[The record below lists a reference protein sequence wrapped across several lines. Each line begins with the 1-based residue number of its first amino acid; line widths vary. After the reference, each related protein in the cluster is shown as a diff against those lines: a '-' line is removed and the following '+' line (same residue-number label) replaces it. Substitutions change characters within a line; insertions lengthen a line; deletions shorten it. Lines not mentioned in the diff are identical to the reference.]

1 MLKKFFSKYY
11 MYEII
16 YGTKVYVRIMVEKK
30 ELW

>member
-1 MLKKFFSKYY
+1 

-30 ELW
+30 ELWLKKKLKF